1 MMNRSIVSFD
11 YLLLFSTLALIIIG
25 ILFIYSSGINA
36 DGIQTSNEF
45 LRQIIWASIGAALMV
60 SAALI
65 KYDYYRDF
73 APYVYGGF
81 ILLIIFTLL
90 FGSVVNGA
98 RSWIGLGPFGIQ
110 PSEFMKIGVILLL
123 AHYLDRQGL
132 RKIQSLQGFLL
143 SLFIVAI
150 PMGLILMQPDLGTAM
165 VYLPIALFI
174 LYAAGARPLYLLFII
189 GIIIFTVIFTILP
202 EWERMIYSGSIGFFV
217 IFNERLYIIL
227 VASALLISIF
237 HRIGRVFYPQENLP
251 VLHSVLFHDD
261 SYRFYTFPWCQMV
274 PEDFQMMRLIVFLD
288 PNVDPR
294 GAGWNIIQSITAVG
308 SGGLAGMGY
317 LQGTQSHYQYL
328 PAQSTDFIFSI
339 LSEEW
344 GFAGGLIISTL
355 YGIIIVRGIVIAT
368 QARDRFGSYLA
379 IGVIAMLFFH
389 FAINVGMTIGL
400 MPITGIPLLFLSYG
414 GSSLWTAMIG
424 MGMLMSVS
432 HYKFKY

>member
-1 MMNRSIVSFD
+1 
-11 YLLLFSTLALIIIG
+11 
-25 ILFIYSSGINA
+25 
-36 DGIQTSNEF
+36 
-45 LRQIIWASIGAALMV
+45 
-60 SAALI
+60 
-65 KYDYYRDF
+65 
-73 APYVYGGF
+73 
-81 ILLIIFTLL
+81 
-90 FGSVVNGA
+90 
-98 RSWIGLGPFGIQ
+98 
-110 PSEFMKIGVILLL
+110 
-123 AHYLDRQGL
+123 
-132 RKIQSLQGFLL
+132 
-143 SLFIVAI
+143 
-150 PMGLILMQPDLGTAM
+150 
-165 VYLPIALFI
+165 
-174 LYAAGARPLYLLFII
+174 
-189 GIIIFTVIFTILP
+189 
-202 EWERMIYSGSIGFFV
+202 
-217 IFNERLYIIL
+217 
-227 VASALLISIF
+227 
-237 HRIGRVFYPQENLP
+237 
-251 VLHSVLFHDD
+251 
-261 SYRFYTFPWCQMV
+261 
-274 PEDFQMMRLIVFLD
+274 MMRLIVFLD

-308 SGGLAGMGY
+308 SGGLTGMGY

-355 YGIIIVRGIVIAT
+355 YGIIVVRGIVIAT